1 MLKLDQVHVIRHKV
15 LVDGRSSREVATEM
29 GVSRNTVRRYLEVAE
44 PRRVE
49 RKARARPV
57 LEKVQE
63 RMDELIAE
71 WRERT
76 TAKQRLTGT
85 RLHRELVTEGHSVGV
100 TVIRDYVREQRR
112 QAAEVYIPL
121 VHRAGDEVQVDFFE
135 VVVEVEGERRKAWKF
150 LMRLMYSGRD
160 FAWLYERCDQLA
172 FLDGHVR
179 AFDHFGG
186 VPRRGIYDNLSAA
199 VKRVTFPRRQLSERF
214 QALASHYLFEPCFAR
229 PGEGH
234 DKGGVE
240 ARGRGIR
247 LQQMTPIPRGRSL
260 AEIALALL
268 ERLDAEKGWQERFAE
283 EKAVL
288 RPLPHAPFEAR
299 RVVPVR
305 VRQSATIQVEG
316 AWYSVS
322 SRWAGLSATA
332 YIGVEDVRVVC
343 RGEEVTHPRQRFGG
357 RSIHYR
363 HYLSELAR
371 KPQAVRQV
379 APELVAELGEPYGQL
394 WALLLESHSELDA
407 ARTLARVLGA
417 VCEQGEEAVQVALT
431 KALTTQRANL
441 LALLPVSSARP
452 EHNPVPLSLAGYEV
466 PAGRAADYDHLL
478 LAATGA

>member
-1 MLKLDQVHVIRHKV
+1 MLRLNEVHVIRHKV
-15 LVDGRSSREVATEM
+15 LVEGRSSRRVAAEM
-29 GVSRNTVRRYLEVAE
+29 GVSRNTVRRYLKVGE

-49 RKARARPV
+49 REARRRPA
-57 LEKVQE
+57 LERVQR
-63 RMDELIAE
+63 RMDELILE
-71 WRERT
+71 WAERT
-76 TAKQRLTGT
+76 TAKQRMTGT
-85 RLHRELVTEGHSVGV
+85 RLHRELAGEGHSVGV
-100 TVIRDYVREQRR
+100 TLVRDYLREQRR

-121 VHRAGDEVQVDFFE
+121 VHRPGDEVQVDFFE
-135 VVVEVEGERRKAWKF
+135 DVVEIDGERRKAWRF
-150 LMRLMYSGRD
+150 VMRLMYSGRD

-179 AFDHFGG
+179 AFAHFGA
-186 VPRRGIYDNLSAA
+186 VPRRGIYDNLTAA
-199 VKRVTFPRRQLSERF
+199 VKRITFPRRQLSQRF

-247 LQQMTPIPRGRSL
+247 LQQMTPIPRGHSL
-260 AEIALALL
+260 NEISQALMD
-268 ERLDAEKGWQERFAE
+268 RLDAEEGWQERFVE

-288 RPLPHAPFEAR
+288 RPLPQAPFEAR

-305 VRQSATIQVEG
+305 IRQSATVHVEG

-332 YIGVEDVRVVC
+332 YIGVEDVRIVC
-343 RGEEVTHPRQRFGG
+343 REGEVTHPRQRFGG
-357 RSIHYR
+357 RSVRYR

-394 WALLLESHSELDA
+394 WALLLETHSELDA

-431 KALTTQRANL
+431 KALTTQRVDL
-441 LALLPVSSARP
+441 LALTPASLARP
-452 EHNPVPLSLAGYEV
+452 EHNAVPSSLAGYEV

-478 LAATGA
+478 LAAAGA

>member
-1 MLKLDQVHVIRHKV
+1 M
-15 LVDGRSSREVATEM
+15 
-29 GVSRNTVRRYLEVAE
+29 SRNRVRRYLEVAE

-63 RMDELIAE
+63 RLDGLIAE

-186 VPRRGIYDNLSAA
+186 VPRRGIYDNLTAA

-260 AEIALALL
+260 AEIAQALL
-268 ERLDAEKGWQERFAE
+268 ERLDAETGWQERFAE

-288 RPLPHAPFEAR
+288 RPLPSSSFEAR

-332 YIGVEDVRVVC
+332 YIGVEDVRIVC

-357 RSIHYR
+357 RSIRYR
-363 HYLSELAR
+363 HSLSELAR

-379 APELVAELGEPYGQL
+379 APELVAESGEPYGQL

-441 LALLPVSSARP
+441 LALLPVSATRP

>member
-63 RMDELIAE
+63 RLDELLAE

-186 VPRRGIYDNLSAA
+186 VPRRGIYDNLTAA

-260 AEIALALL
+260 AEIAEALL
-268 ERLDAEKGWQERFAE
+268 ERLNAEKGWQERFAE

-288 RPLPHAPFEAR
+288 RPLPSSSFEAR

-332 YIGVEDVRVVC
+332 YIGVEDVRIVC

-357 RSIHYR
+357 RSIRYR

-441 LALLPVSSARP
+441 LALLPVPTARP
-452 EHNPVPLSLAGYEV
+452 EHNPVPLSLACYEV